1 MVLSALNYSSIKT
14 REKEEIEKKRKAAQK
29 AQEDRADAKYTTAS
43 RAQGTQT
50 SDSGVQANY
59 EESLG

>member
-14 REKEEIEKKRKAAQK
+14 REKEEIEKKRKAGKK
-29 AQEDRADAKYTTAS
+29 AQGERAEARHTTPS

-50 SDSGVQANY
+50 SESGVQANY